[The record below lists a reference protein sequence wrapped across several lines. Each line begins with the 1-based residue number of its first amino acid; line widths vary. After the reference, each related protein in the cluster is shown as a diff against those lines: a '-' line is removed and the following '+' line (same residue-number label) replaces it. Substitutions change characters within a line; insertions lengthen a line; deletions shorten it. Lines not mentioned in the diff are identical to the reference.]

1 MSGWAREIRTD
12 RVTGLT
18 DTCPECKVPMAA
30 TGNLYF
36 DHPPLS
42 RWAVEYF
49 CERCRE
55 LYTIYARDR
64 AAMIDAIAREETSR
78 RDIGGQR

>member
-1 MSGWAREIRTD
+1 MSGWARELRTD
-12 RVTGLT
+12 RVRGLT

-30 TGNLYF
+30 TGNLFF

-49 CERCRE
+49 CDTCRE
-55 LYTIYARDR
+55 FYTIYARGR
-64 AAMIDAIAREETSR
+64 AEMIDSIVRDETSD
-78 RDIGGQR
+78 RDNGGTR

>member
-1 MSGWAREIRTD
+1 MTGWARELRTE
-12 RVTGLT
+12 RVRGLIN
-18 DTCPECKVPMAA
+18 TCPECKVPMAA

-49 CERCRE
+49 CDRCKE
-55 LYTIYARDR
+55 FYTISSRDR
-64 AAMIDAIAREETSR
+64 AEMIDAIAREETAR
-78 RDIGGQR
+78 QDRGGER